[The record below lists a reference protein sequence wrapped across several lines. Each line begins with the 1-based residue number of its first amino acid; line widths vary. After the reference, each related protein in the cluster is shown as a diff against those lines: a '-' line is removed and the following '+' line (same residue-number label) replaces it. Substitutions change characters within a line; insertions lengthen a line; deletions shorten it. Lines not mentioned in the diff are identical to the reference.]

1 MTRALFIVLFAL
13 ATFQSNLAN
22 GSALIELEHN
32 QAKNLVSNGKILSLD
47 VTLSKT
53 KHFCYGKLIDAHL
66 YQDKGKWRY
75 DLQIKAQRGQI
86 IDLSL
91 DASTGQPNPY
101 QSLPPGCRAF
111 EN

>member
-1 MTRALFIVLFAL
+1 MTRALFISFLAL
-13 ATFQSNLAN
+13 ATLMPMT
-22 GSALIELEHN
+22 GHTSALIELEHYE
-32 QAKNLVSNGKILSLD
+32 AKQLVSSGKILSLD
-47 VTLSKT
+47 VTLSKI

-66 YQDKGKWRY
+66 YREEGKWRY

-91 DASTGQPNPY
+91 DASNGQPDPY
-101 QSLPPGCRAF
+101 KSLPNDCRAF

>member
-1 MTRALFIVLFAL
+1 MTRALFSILFAL
-13 ATFQSNLAN
+13 GVLMPKFAT
-22 GSALIELEHN
+22 GSTLVELEHY
-32 QAKNLVSNGKILSLD
+32 QAKHLVSAGKILSLD

-66 YQDKGKWRY
+66 YQEQGKWRY

-91 DASTGQPNPY
+91 DASTGQPNPNKP
-101 QSLPPGCRAF
+101 LPSGCRAF
-111 EN
+111 ED